1 VPDSAS
7 DAYAWEVERPVDKRV
22 IRPEFLGADARAAQV
37 LERRAAAPVMPSAQF
52 AAAAPT
58 VVAPTPIEGAARPDV
73 AAGPNL
79 GPSAYVVGATPIAP
93 RYKVFV
99 GGAQRGPFALEEVV
113 QQLARGEIDTD
124 TRIWNMQWNPRA
136 DKWKLVADMPEVME
150 AAGAAI
156 PDPDDGIPDPE

>member
-1 VPDSAS
+1 
-7 DAYAWEVERPVDKRV
+7 
-22 IRPEFLGADARAAQV
+22 
-37 LERRAAAPVMPSAQF
+37 MPSAQF

-58 VVAPTPIEGAARPDV
+58 VVAPTPGAPDAV
-73 AAGPNL
+73 PGPSL

-113 QQLARGEIDTD
+113 QQLARGEIDTG
-124 TRIWNMQWNPRA
+124 TRIWNMQWNPRT
-136 DKWKLVADMPEVME
+136 DKWKTVGDMPEVME